1 MNDGL
6 NRSFGIRNLSSV
18 IVIRAAFPLHAT
30 TLPVLPTPNFLPRNS
45 CATAPPAYNHR
56 PHQKGRYR
64 SGQTGRTVNPLAY
77 AFDGSNPSLP
87 TPPPAEGAVWDCSGA
102 MRRAI
107 YTGCDL
113 LPTSDAGF
121 SPACWLARR
130 CTHPRR
136 SRQRRRPFLRLRP
149 RPHRLRRSGKSSR
162 LSA

>member
-1 MNDGL
+1 
-6 NRSFGIRNLSSV
+6 
-18 IVIRAAFPLHAT
+18 
-30 TLPVLPTPNFLPRNS
+30 
-45 CATAPPAYNHR
+45 
-56 PHQKGRYR
+56 
-64 SGQTGRTVNPLAY
+64 
-77 AFDGSNPSLP
+77 
-87 TPPPAEGAVWDCSGA
+87 

-121 SPACWLARR
+121 SPSCWLARR

-149 RPHRLRRSGKSSR
+149 HPPRLRRSGKSSR